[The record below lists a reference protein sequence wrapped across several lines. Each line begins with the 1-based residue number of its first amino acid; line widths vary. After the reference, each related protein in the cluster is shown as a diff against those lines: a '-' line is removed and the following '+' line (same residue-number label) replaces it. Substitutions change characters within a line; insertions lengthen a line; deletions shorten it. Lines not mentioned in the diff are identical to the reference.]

1 MDSSSSAPLTSS
13 PPPSDPL
20 KTGASVLTE
29 PATSSAIASPKT
41 KTTVS
46 STDGITFQETTA
58 GIDKTKDLHYKHALN
73 AVLYAML
80 FNGLIAASKIVVAS
94 TITRSAALFSEG
106 LHSAADTFN
115 SFTLLFGII
124 QGKRPPDRSHHF
136 GYGLEANFWALLA
149 SFILFVSALVSVYMG
164 VERLVHPSKE
174 LGDITWAIVILVL
187 SVFFEIGA
195 LTAASN
201 AVLQEAGNG
210 EKVSVWAMFPKAL
223 KRVKFVTS
231 PTTRFVFF
239 EDLIAFTGALIALF
253 ALLIGEW
260 GVHAKWLTPTQAQIP
275 DAIASVVIGILL
287 MVLAVNLFSYNR
299 SFLTGVSASSKT
311 EKSLSDVVSKT
322 HGVASIMDL
331 KTIDQ
336 GISGLFVQLKVQVDP
351 DIPIRQMDDI
361 IDHLKERIQSTHP
374 RVRDVVVEV
383 EADESEAT
391 WRESFDKLVEEG
403 QIQQVIAPQEG
414 VMLSNVMAFSERVVS
429 DVMIPRTDVV
439 MVDFDTP
446 VLEVAKLFTEHRH
459 SKLPVYKETIDQ
471 LEGVIHEREV
481 LKCLADEDT
490 AMRLKPNLAGLLKD
504 IPIYPEN
511 KTLTALLEDLK
522 RSKFQMAAVIDEHG
536 GFAGLVT
543 VADLMEE
550 LVGELW
556 EDADEQGD
564 EDELVSLSPTHWI
577 VPGRYLI
584 EDLNAELNLHIPED
598 DFKTIAGFVFGQL
611 GREPEPNDSIFFEGM
626 TITVQELEGH
636 RIKTVVLV
644 SELPLERQPEIL

>member
-1 MDSSSSAPLTSS
+1 MDNSASSTASTNTFTAP
-13 PPPSDPL
+13 PVNGNG
-20 KTGASVLTE
+20 KTVVT
-29 PATSSAIASPKT
+29 
-41 KTTVS
+41 
-46 STDGITFQETTA
+46 STDGVTFQEATPT
-58 GIDKTKDLHYKHALN
+58 DKSHNSHYQHALN

-80 FNGLIAASKIVVAS
+80 FNGLIAACKLVVAVS
-94 TITRSAALFSEG
+94 ITRSAALFSEG

-136 GYGLEANFWALLA
+136 GYGLEANFWALMA

-164 VERLVHPSKE
+164 VDRIIHPSKE

-195 LTAASN
+195 LAAASN
-201 AVLQEAGNG
+201 AVLQEVDST
-210 EKVSVWAMFPKAL
+210 EKTSFLTLFPKAL
-223 KRVKFVTS
+223 KQVKLVSS

-253 ALLIGEW
+253 ALVLGEW
-260 GVHAKWLTPTQAQIP
+260 GVHVGWLHASQAQVP
-275 DAIASVVIGILL
+275 DAIASVLIGILL

-299 SFLTGVSASSKT
+299 SFLTGVSASSNT
-311 EKSLSDVVSKT
+311 EKSISDVVTKT
-322 HGVASIMDL
+322 HGVAAIMDL

-361 IDHLKERIQSTHP
+361 IDHLKERIQSNHP

-391 WRESFDKLVEEG
+391 WREVFDKIVEEG
-403 QIQQVIAPQEG
+403 ETQNVITPQEG
-414 VMLSNVMAFSERVVS
+414 VMLSNVLAFSERVVS

-446 VLEVAKLFTEHRH
+446 ILEVASLFTEHRH
-459 SKLPVYKETIDQ
+459 SKLPVYRETIDH

-481 LKCLADEDT
+481 LKCLADADSKNRTKE
-490 AMRLKPNLAGLLKD
+490 NLDGLLKD

-511 KTLTALLEDLK
+511 KTLTALLEDFK
-522 RSKFQMAAVIDEHG
+522 RSKFQMAAVVDEHG

-556 EDADEQGD
+556 EDADQESD
-564 EDELVSLSPTHWI
+564 EDTLVSLSPTHWV
-577 VPGRYLI
+577 VPGRYFI
-584 EDLNAELNLHIPED
+584 EDLNAELNLHIPEE

-611 GREPEPNDSIFFEGM
+611 GREPEQNDSVFFEGM
-626 TITVQELEGH
+626 TFTVQALEGH

-644 SELPLERQPEIL
+644 SELPLERQAEIL